1 MIFLVFPGQEDTQ
14 GAGVKG
20 DSGAVGGD
28 VPAGAGTSEEA
39 SRVQPQKKKK
49 GKKKKRR
56 NRRDY
61 LSFL

>member
-1 MIFLVFPGQEDTQ
+1 M
-14 GAGVKG
+14 KG